1 MLVPEPFLQYVAHYI
16 VKRLSQGH
24 CEIKDPKAAVH
35 ALEQVLAADFRIED
49 EINDEAREL
58 LNQYADYI
66 RTNEIPFHEMYNRV
80 KKKILV
86 ERKYI
91 AAASTESSDTR
102 KSKIARDKITD
113 LSHQLA
119 AQLPRIPGL
128 RVLKGWNNARLEIT
142 KDLNDVF
149 SIEEQI
155 DKKARDMISNQQR
168 NIVEG
173 GQEWN
178 VLHRRYYE
186 QEMQRLGV
194 NMSPPEQ
201 AKA

>member
-16 VKRLSQGH
+16 VRRLSKSH
-24 CEIKDPKAAVH
+24 CEIKDPKAAEH
-35 ALEQVLAADFRIED
+35 TLTQILAADLRIED
-49 EINDEAREL
+49 EINSEARDL
-58 LNQYADYI
+58 LNQYSDYM

-80 KKKILV
+80 KKKILA

-91 AAASTESSDTR
+91 SAATTESPDTR

-119 AQLPRIPGL
+119 SQLPRIPGL

-142 KDLNDVF
+142 KVLTEVF
-149 SIEEQI
+149 GVEEQI
-155 DKKARDMISNQQR
+155 DKKARDMIMKQQR

-178 VLHRRYYE
+178 VMHRRYYE

-194 NMSPPEQ
+194 NLSPPEES
-201 AKA
+201 KS

>member
-16 VKRLSQGH
+16 VRRLSQGY
-24 CEIKDPKAAVH
+24 CEIKDPKAAEH
-35 ALEQVLAADFRIED
+35 ALEQILAADFRIED
-49 EINDEAREL
+49 EINGEAREL
-58 LNQYADYI
+58 LNQYADYM

-80 KKKILV
+80 KKKILA

-91 AAASTESSDTR
+91 SAATTESPDTR

-142 KDLNDVF
+142 KDLTDVF

-155 DKKARDMISNQQR
+155 DKKARDMISKQVR

>member
-16 VKRLSQGH
+16 VKRLAQGH
-24 CEIKDPKAAVH
+24 CEIKDPKAAEH
-35 ALEQVLAADFRIED
+35 ILAQILAADFRIED
-49 EINDEAREL
+49 EINSEAREL
-58 LNQYADYI
+58 LNQYGDYM
-66 RTNEIPFHEMYNRV
+66 RTNAIPFHEMYNRV
-80 KKKILV
+80 KKKILA

-91 AAASTESSDTR
+91 SAATNESPDTR

-142 KDLNDVF
+142 KDLADVF
-149 SIEEQI
+149 GIEEQI
-155 DKKARDMISNQQR
+155 DKKARAMISKQQR
-168 NIVEG
+168 NIIEG
-173 GQEWN
+173 GQEWT

-194 NMSPPEQ
+194 NLSPPEQ